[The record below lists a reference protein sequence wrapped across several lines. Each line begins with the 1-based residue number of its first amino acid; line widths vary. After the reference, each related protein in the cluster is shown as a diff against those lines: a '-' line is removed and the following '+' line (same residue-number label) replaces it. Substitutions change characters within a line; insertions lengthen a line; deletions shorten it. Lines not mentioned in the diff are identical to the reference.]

1 MLWSNVWKWRVKEE
15 IRWELK
21 GGCDIKPVNKG
32 FVTVSGCVLISDSVV
47 CDQGEKGDKNSIL
60 YFEVEVYNIVNRKK
74 KMRREATNE
83 TVLLL

>member
-1 MLWSNVWKWRVKEE
+1 M
-15 IRWELK
+15 
-21 GGCDIKPVNKG
+21 
-32 FVTVSGCVLISDSVV
+32 SGCVLISDSVV
-47 CDQGEKGDKNSIL
+47 CDQGEKGNKNSIL

>member
-1 MLWSNVWKWRVKEE
+1 M
-15 IRWELK
+15 K
-21 GGCDIKPVNKG
+21 GGCDIKPVKKG
-32 FVTVSGCVLISDSVV
+32 FVIVSGCVLISDSVV